1 MPGFKSYTGLVAAS
15 QQLLSAVT
23 ANADQLQ
30 AADALRGQFDQSV
43 TQLKDLI
50 TRRDTFKA
58 EKQVMSR
65 QLIDVA
71 QRVVDLGIDLKA
83 MIKATLGSRSE
94 KLTEFTL
101 KPRRKVL
108 RTERPKASAAA
119 AAKRKA
125 AAALK
130 AALEIE
136 PDTTPAA

>member
-1 MPGFKSYTGLVAAS
+1 MPGFKSYTGLVATS
-15 QQLLSAVT
+15 QQLLAAVT

-30 AADALRGQFDQSV
+30 AAEALRGQFDQAV
-43 TQLKDLI
+43 TQLRDLV

-83 MIKATLGSRSE
+83 MLKAILGSRSE

-119 AAKRKA
+119 LAKRKA
-125 AAALK
+125 AAASQ
-130 AALEIE
+130 AE
-136 PDTTPAA
+136 PQAVSDTTPAA